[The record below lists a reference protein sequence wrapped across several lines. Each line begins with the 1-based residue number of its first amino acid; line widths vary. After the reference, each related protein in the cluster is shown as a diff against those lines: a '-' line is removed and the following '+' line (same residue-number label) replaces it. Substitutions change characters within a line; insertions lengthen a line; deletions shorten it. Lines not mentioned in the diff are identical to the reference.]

1 MMVAV
6 PPAANIPKACS
17 LVAFRPSAS
26 NEYSTPPR
34 VSSCTW
40 PTGSPAVAST
50 VSVAPNVRARSSFS
64 AATSTAITCAA
75 PATTAPCTTFRPM
88 PPQPMT
94 ATVAPGGT
102 FAVLNTA
109 PRPVVTAQP
118 TSAATS
124 TGTLSSIFNS
134 ACSGRSICSANP
146 PTPANW
152 STGDAVLG
160 QRRAEAGG
168 AGGPVL
174 AHVRTTGRARR
185 AQSARRRRAR
195 DHLVARTEVGDVGTD
210 GLDDARRLVSQHRRH
225 ADRQRALDAVQ
236 VAVAQ
241 TRGVRVHQHFVGA
254 DRSHFEIGDVEPTR
268 ALVKDCC
275 AHRGP
280 P

>member
-1 MMVAV
+1 
-6 PPAANIPKACS
+6 
-17 LVAFRPSAS
+17 
-26 NEYSTPPR
+26 
-34 VSSCTW
+34 
-40 PTGSPAVAST
+40 
-50 VSVAPNVRARSSFS
+50 
-64 AATSTAITCAA
+64 
-75 PATTAPCTTFRPM
+75 
-88 PPQPMT
+88 MT

-118 TSAATS
+118 HER
-124 TGTLSSIFNS
+124 GDVDRHLVLELQQRLL
-134 ACSGRSICSANP
+134 GKEHLLGE
-146 PTPANW
+146 PADARELVDR
-152 STGDAVLG
+152 DAVLG

-185 AQSARRRRAR
+185 TQSARGRRAH
-195 DHLVARTEVGDVGTD
+195 DHLVARPEVGDVGTD
-210 GLDDARRLVSQHRRH
+210 GFDDARRLVAQHRRH
-225 ADRQRALDAVQ
+225 ADRERALDAVQ

-241 TRGVRVHQHFVGA
+241 PRGIRVHQYLVGS

-275 AHRGP
+275 AHHGP